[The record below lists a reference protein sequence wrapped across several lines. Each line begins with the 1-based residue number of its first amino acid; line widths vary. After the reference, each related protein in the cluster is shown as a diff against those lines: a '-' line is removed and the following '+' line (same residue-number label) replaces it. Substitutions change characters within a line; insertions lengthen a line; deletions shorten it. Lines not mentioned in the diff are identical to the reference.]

1 MHLPYT
7 TTSLLREER
16 ERAIEA
22 LRLERRAREARRT
35 HSEERRPSPIGRLVL
50 ALRPAR

>member
-7 TTSLLREER
+7 TTSLLHEER

-22 LRLERRAREARRT
+22 LRLERTAREARRA
-35 HSEERRPSPIGRLVL
+35 HGEDSKPSPIGRLVL